1 MIAANSLQLT
11 VVTPETTLLS
21 ETALQVQFPLEDG
34 QIGVLPNRAPLV
46 GRMGTGELL
55 VTTASGKT
63 SYFVDGGFAQ
73 VKGDTVTLLTN
84 DALKLDNIKR
94 DDIQKQYE
102 EASSRKAITDTD
114 VTARDHDADRAR
126 KLLSLLDRRK

>member
-55 VTTASGKT
+55 VTPASGKT

-102 EASSRKAITDTD
+102 EAKKEITPC
-114 VTARDHDADRAR
+114 
-126 KLLSLLDRRK
+126 S

>member
-55 VTTASGKT
+55 VTTSAGKT

-94 DDIQKQYE
+94 DEIQKQYE
-102 EASSRKAITDTD
+102 EASSRKAITDSE